1 MGNLYKRK
9 RKTLQ
14 GCLNGNNTIIKSR
27 LELYTKS
34 EINHLRKLLYNRY
47 SLIKKV
53 VKTTKRLPQKQY
65 TTNLDVCN
73 ID

>member
-14 GCLNGNNTIIKSR
+14 SYLNGNNTIIKSR

-53 VKTTKRLPQKQY
+53 VRTTKRLPQKQY